1 MDQKNGQ
8 YIEGLEIDTAR
19 GKRWRGLVGYV
30 LLFLGVGALLVYLFL
45 RFTGSMRLAVVL
57 VGFMMT
63 YMIIAG
69 WLASRQPDDRDFG

>member
-1 MDQKNGQ
+1 MDHKNGQ
-8 YIEGLEIDTAR
+8 HIDGLEIDTAR

-30 LLFLGVGALLVYLFL
+30 LLFAGVGALLIYLFI

-63 YMIIAG
+63 YMITAG
-69 WLASRQPDDRDFG
+69 WLASRRPDDREF